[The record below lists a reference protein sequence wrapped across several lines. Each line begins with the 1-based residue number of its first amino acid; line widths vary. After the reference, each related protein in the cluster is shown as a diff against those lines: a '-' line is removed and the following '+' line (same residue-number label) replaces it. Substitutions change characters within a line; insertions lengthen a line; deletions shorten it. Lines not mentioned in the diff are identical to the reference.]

1 MRQKDSWDKTFEELT
16 FTDDYIFKLV
26 MEQPEIFKAVLGL
39 ILPEV
44 EVEKLTSLE
53 TEKPFTVDYF
63 FHGVRFDVLAKGR
76 EKFVDI
82 EVQLLDTGELGERAM
97 YYLSLLVAQS
107 LKKGMSYRHLGES
120 CVVFF
125 CKFDP
130 FGKGLPVYSFSMA
143 CEENPALHLTKNAR
157 IIFFNAAVWDK
168 CNNAQLALL
177 LRYMM
182 TGEVTGDVAHKI
194 DTAVRAVKQN
204 RTIKGGWGMFYERM
218 IAERNEGFDKGM
230 AQGFDKGMAQG
241 FDRGSRDTKIATARS
256 FLAMG
261 LSAQQVAQGTGLPI
275 DEVQQL
281 L

>member
-63 FHGVRFDVLAKGR
+63 FHGVRFDVLAKGL
-76 EKFVDI
+76 EKFIDI

-107 LKKGMSYRHLGES
+107 LKKGQSYKMLGES
-120 CVVFF
+120 YVVFF
-125 CKFDP
+125 CKADP
-130 FGKGLPVYSFSMA
+130 FGQGLPVYNFSMT

-168 CNNAQLALL
+168 FNNAQLASL

-204 RTIKGGWGMFYERM
+204 RMIKGGWGMFYERM
-218 IAERNEGFDKGM
+218 VAERNEGFDKGM
-230 AQGFDKGMAQG
+230 VQGFDKGMAQG